1 MDKDDEGN
9 YLISARNMAALYK
22 INGTSGDVIWQLG
35 GLKGGSDFE
44 LFAEDIFAYQH
55 HARFRGRSED
65 GGKEII
71 SLFDNGA
78 HSAPVKTHPTS
89 RVRIYELD
97 YLRNTATALRTFEA
111 PDGLSAHTQGSA
123 QVLPG
128 GNIFVNW
135 GQAGA
140 ITEFADSGEVL
151 FHSYLDS
158 KPDGGLVQ
166 SYRAFRSNWAG
177 TPSEEPALV
186 AFVSH
191 HHSILDVY
199 VSWNGDTET
208 TLWRFYDASSGKE
221 EPRPLGEVTREGFE
235 THANLS
241 VDGNTELSH
250 VVAQA
255 FDKYGNSLR
264 KTLPVRV
271 GSYERNAIAPSLFY
285 SQGPMFRE
293 LELK

>member
-1 MDKDDEGN
+1 MTFPKGSAFALDFGEGLPGTGLNESDGWNYFHINSVDKDDEGN
-9 YLISARNMAALYK
+9 YLVSARNMAALYK
-22 INGTSGDVIWQLG
+22 INGTRGDVIWQLG
-35 GLKGGSDFE
+35 GLNGGSDFE
-44 LFAEDIFAYQH
+44 LSAEDVFAYQH

-71 SLFDNGA
+71 TLFDNGA

-89 RVRIYELD
+89 RVRIHELD
-97 YLRNTATALRTFEA
+97 HLRNTATALRTFGA

-123 QVLPG
+123 QLLPG

-158 KPDGGLVQ
+158 KPDGVLVQ
-166 SYRAFRSNWAG
+166 SYRAFRSNWTA

-191 HHSILDVY
+191 HQSILDVY
-199 VSWNGDTET
+199 IS
-208 TLWRFYDASSGKE
+208 
-221 EPRPLGEVTREGFE
+221 
-235 THANLS
+235 
-241 VDGNTELSH
+241 
-250 VVAQA
+250 
-255 FDKYGNSLR
+255 
-264 KTLPVRV
+264 
-271 GSYERNAIAPSLFY
+271 
-285 SQGPMFRE
+285 
-293 LELK
+293 